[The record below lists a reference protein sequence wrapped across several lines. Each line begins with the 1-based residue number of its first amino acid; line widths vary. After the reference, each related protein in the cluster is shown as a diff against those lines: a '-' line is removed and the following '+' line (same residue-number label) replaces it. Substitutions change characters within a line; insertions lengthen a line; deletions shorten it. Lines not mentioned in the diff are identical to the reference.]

1 MKYVMK
7 VLCVLGMWFLP
18 LWFSHEIFFYEILHG
33 MVFFFHIKLR
43 HISPPTHNNN
53 VQMVTTRHINLG
65 AAGTSGGGNQEGNQ
79 EVPLPPPTPYTLEQ
93 FFTQFLGAQRNME
106 NLQRNMEVELRNI
119 ADNTRHGQP

>member
-1 MKYVMK
+1 
-7 VLCVLGMWFLP
+7 
-18 LWFSHEIFFYEILHG
+18 
-33 MVFFFHIKLR
+33 
-43 HISPPTHNNN
+43 
-53 VQMVTTRHINLG
+53 MVTTRHINLG